1 VKLSE
6 LKYSLSSALGQLPR
20 YIGGKYRRGE
30 EKR

>member
-20 YIGGKYRRGE
+20 YIGEDSIGEE